1 MLYECAVAYW
11 MSLEISK
18 KMNYAVHFNKRR
30 IQMTFILD
38 LPGCCSDE
46 VKMANYKFKLK
57 SSNYRKLLYCD
68 LALFAVSVELEQKGA
83 LVY

>member
-1 MLYECAVAYW
+1 MVLYECAVAYW

-38 LPGCCSDE
+38 LPGC
-46 VKMANYKFKLK
+46 
-57 SSNYRKLLYCD
+57 
-68 LALFAVSVELEQKGA
+68 
-83 LVY
+83 